1 MKRVLIVSNFK
12 DRYTGEMYVAGSI
25 VEMTDERIR
34 EVKEV
39 NPKLIEVVGKVKEP
53 VATEESA
60 VEVPAVEVPAVE
72 VPEVE
77 VPDAPK
83 KKAAKK

>member
-39 NPKLIEVVGKVKEP
+39 NPGLIEVVGKVKEP

-60 VEVPAVEVPAVE
+60 VEVPAVEVP
-72 VPEVE
+72 EVE

-83 KKAAKK
+83 EKATKK

>member
-39 NPKLIEVVGKVKEP
+39 NPGLIEVVGKVKEP

-60 VEVPAVEVPAVE
+60 VEVPAVEVP
-72 VPEVE
+72 EVE
-77 VPDAPK
+77 VPDAPA
-83 KKAAKK
+83 KKATKK